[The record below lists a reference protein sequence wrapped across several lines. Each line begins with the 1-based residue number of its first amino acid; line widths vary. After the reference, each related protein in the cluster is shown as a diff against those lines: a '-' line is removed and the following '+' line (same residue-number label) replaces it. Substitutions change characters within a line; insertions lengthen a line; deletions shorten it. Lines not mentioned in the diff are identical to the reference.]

1 MWFRDSGTEKKKKSQ
16 EAELEAA
23 ERRLR
28 GFGHLCPKGKEGD
41 LQLAAYTV
49 GVD

>member
-1 MWFRDSGTEKKKKSQ
+1 MPCGLETVALRKKKKSQ

-28 GFGHLCPKGKEGD
+28 GLGHLCPKEKREI
-41 LQLAAYTV
+41 YN
-49 GVD
+49 

>member
-1 MWFRDSGTEKKKKSQ
+1 MPCGLETVALRKKKSQ

-28 GFGHLCPKGKEGD
+28 GFGHLCPKEKREI
-41 LQLAAYTV
+41 YN
-49 GVD
+49 